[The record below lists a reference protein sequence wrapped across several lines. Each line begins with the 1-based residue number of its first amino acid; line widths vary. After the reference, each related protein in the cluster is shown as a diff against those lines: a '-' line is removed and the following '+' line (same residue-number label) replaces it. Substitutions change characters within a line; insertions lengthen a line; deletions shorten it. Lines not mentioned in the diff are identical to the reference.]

1 MGFPSERRGGQMA
14 QPPAELIKLH
24 RHSLTTLLV
33 IGGQAME
40 RRAVAISFHRSS
52 DVARGPFV
60 AVDCRRDEARLRAA
74 LQALLADAAPDPG
87 PDPVRAAWSGTLFL
101 DEVSALSADCQRL
114 LAWFA
119 QHTLE
124 GSVGAEDGWPVRLAV
139 GVTGDPDVL
148 SFIPELR
155 DEVDK
160 IRVDLDEV
168 EAGAA

>member
-1 MGFPSERRGGQMA
+1 VA
-14 QPPAELIKLH
+14 QPPANFIELH
-24 RHSLTTLLV
+24 SHSLTTLLV

-52 DVARGPFV
+52 HVANGPFV
-60 AVDCRRDEARLRAA
+60 SVDCRHEEARLYSA
-74 LQALLADAAPDPG
+74 LQALLADTAPDPG
-87 PDPVRAAWSGTLFL
+87 PDPIRAAWSGTLFL
-101 DEVSALSADCQRL
+101 DEADTLSVDCQRM

-124 GSVGAEDGWPVRLAV
+124 GSVGAEGGWPIRLAV

-148 SFIPELR
+148 AFIPELR
-155 DEVDK
+155 DEIDK
-160 IRVDLDEV
+160 LRIDLDEV